1 MAELKVAIDG
11 KVMGVVRG
19 CDCDICR
26 PFWALHP
33 TFPKGCEELLAET
46 QRLIREEDERQLR
59 EVQRRRAERL
69 LIIQNAEAAEAKARL
84 LLQSLLTKRQWSNYQ
99 RFKHF
104 SVTGNVT
111 GMKYRIHFG
120 ASGNVQR
127 SDGRRYCC
135 HSSDYNLPTADH
147 MITQM
152 LYIRHKEEHFLERA
166 VVLR

>member
-11 KVMGVVRG
+11 NVMGVVRG
-19 CDCDICR
+19 CECDICT

-33 TFPKGCEELLAET
+33 NFPHGCEELLAET

-59 EVQRRRAERL
+59 VAEIRRAERL
-69 LIIQNAEAAEAKARL
+69 LTIQRAEEAEEKAKI
-84 LLQSLLTKRQWSNYQ
+84 LLQTLLTKRQWSNYK

-104 SVTGNVT
+104 SVVGNMT
-111 GMKYRIHFG
+111 GMKYRINFG
-120 ASGNVQR
+120 ASGNVSRQ
-127 SDGRRYCC
+127 DGRRFCC
-135 HSSDYNLPTADH
+135 HSSDFGLPTTDH

-152 LYIRHKEEHFLERA
+152 LYLRHNEMHFLERA